1 MTKEKIYNKKFELI
15 NKNIKMIKAEELKI
29 KVKIKA
35 HENNLE
41 PQDIMQMYFFERLL
55 YRISISEYKY
65 NFILKGGLLLS
76 AIFGDDRRTT
86 QDMDTM
92 IKGIP
97 LDTRE
102 IEKVINE
109 IINIDCEDG
118 ISYSLKKST
127 EIRLNDKY
135 GGIRVNLIG
144 YKEHLQVPLSIDIT
158 VGDPITPRELEYR
171 YKCMFDDTYIS
182 IMAFNIETIIAEK
195 FETFISNNIMNTRT
209 KDFYDLYILLTKYYD
224 KIDKNVLVKAI
235 KKTFE
240 RRETD
245 FDIDKIIYNFNK
257 IKESNKLKLN
267 FNNYKSR
274 KYYVS
279 NINYDEIMSA
289 INLVIELLQKELSV
303 I

>member
-1 MTKEKIYNKKFELI
+1 
-15 NKNIKMIKAEELKI
+15 MIDAKDLKI
-29 KVKIKA
+29 KVKTKA

-55 YRISISEYKY
+55 YRISISACKY

-97 LDTRE
+97 LDASE

-118 ISYSLKKST
+118 ISYSLKKSSK
-127 EIRLNDKY
+127 IRLNDKY
-135 GGIRVNLIG
+135 GGIRVNLLG

-171 YKCMFDDTYIS
+171 YKCMFDDSYIN
-182 IMAFNIETIIAEK
+182 IMAFNMETIIAEK
-195 FETFISNNIMNTRT
+195 LETFISDNIMNTRT
-209 KDFYDLYILLTKYYD
+209 KDFYDLYILLTRYYD
-224 KIDKNVLVKAI
+224 KIDKEVLVKAI
-235 KKTFE
+235 KNTFE

-245 FDIDKIIYNFNK
+245 FDIDKIIYNFSK
-257 IKESNKLKLN
+257 IKESDKLRLIFK
-267 FNNYKSR
+267 NYKNKKS
-274 KYYVS
+274 YAS
-279 NINYDEIMSA
+279 NMDYDEIMNA
-289 INLVIELLQKELSV
+289 INLVIELLTKELV
-303 I
+303 TI